1 MYCVILRSIVIARK
15 NILLLIISPVLFLL
29 DYIAFHYFAEIKLTR
44 HMVSPIRPP
53 YCDKADRR
61 TGGPADRR
69 TGKDRR
75 TGGPADRKG
84 PADRRTG
91 GPERTGK
98 DRKGRKDERTTGNI
112 NSVYGGEI
120 GDDTSMY

>member
-1 MYCVILRSIVIARK
+1 MGHCYMHFIFVFTLRSIVIARK

-53 YCDKADRR
+53 YCDKGTD
-61 TGGPADRR
+61 
-69 TGKDRR
+69 
-75 TGGPADRKG
+75 G

-91 GPERTGK
+91 GPERTGGPADRRTGGPERTGGPADPKGPERTGK
-98 DRKGRKDERTTGNI
+98 DERTKGRKDYREHQ
-112 NSVYGGEI
+112 
-120 GDDTSMY
+120 